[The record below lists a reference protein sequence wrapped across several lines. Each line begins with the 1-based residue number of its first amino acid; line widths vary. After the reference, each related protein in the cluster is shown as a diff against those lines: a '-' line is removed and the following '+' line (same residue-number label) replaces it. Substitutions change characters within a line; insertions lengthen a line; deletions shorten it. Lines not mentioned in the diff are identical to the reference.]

1 MCQRIPCTSCGKPT
15 YAGCGR
21 HIEQVLGDVPAEAR
35 CRCREAK
42 SKQTQTSASRSW
54 LSALLGRAAGRRA

>member
-1 MCQRIPCTSCGKPT
+1 MCQRIQCSSCRKPT

-35 CRCREAK
+35 CHCRDEK
-42 SKQTQTSASRSW
+42 TTDGVRKPSW
-54 LSALLGRAAGRRA
+54 LERLIGG